1 MKTIHVSL
9 GFAQLTDAQLAD
21 FAIGVVNGLT
31 ANAATFASPPVTP
44 AALTTATTA
53 FQNALAAAGG
63 GGVAQTAAK
72 DAAHDA
78 LLNLLRQEANYVQG
92 VAGGDEPTIL
102 SSGFQAAAVGHSPQ
116 SPLVKPVIT
125 EIVNEASGQLLLRVK
140 PVANAHAY
148 EVQTSTGAGAWQAAG
163 TFTQARR
170 IVIPG
175 LTPGTIYNVHVRA
188 IGGSTG
194 YSDWSDPVSH
204 MAM

>member
-21 FAIGVVNGLT
+21 FAVAVINGLT
-31 ANAATFASPPVTP
+31 NNAATFASPPVAP
-44 AALTTATTA
+44 ADLGTATST
-53 FQNALAAAGG
+53 FQDALAAAAG

-72 DAAHDA
+72 DVARDA

-92 VAGGDEPTIL
+92 VANGDEPTIL
-102 SSGFQAAAVGHSPQ
+102 SSGFQLAAAGHSPQ
-116 SPLVKPVIT
+116 SPLAKPVIAK
-125 EIVNEASGQLLLRVK
+125 IINEASGQLLVRVK
-140 PVANAHAY
+140 PQANAHAY
-148 EVQTSTGAGAWQAAG
+148 EVQTSTGTGAWQAAG

-170 IVIPG
+170 IVIPD
-175 LTPGTIYNVHVRA
+175 LTPGTTYNVHVRA